1 MQGLFRNIAMFVFI
15 INTIVVITLGVAAV
29 KAYNYRQMMRP
40 KLVGILIAL
49 TIMFILPFL
58 FVLVFGEFTTA
69 PP

>member
-1 MQGLFRNIAMFVFI
+1 MQGHFRNIAIFVFI
-15 INTIVVITLGVAAV
+15 INTIVVITLGFAAV
-29 KAYNYRQMMRP
+29 KAYHYRQMMRP
-40 KLVGILIAL
+40 KLIGILIAL